1 MRGPGSPGPHDQD
14 RQAEDEGEVRATLPS
29 PLPPLHRHD
38 QDKKGDKPSV
48 CWHEKT
54 PTQKLYCRLE

>member
-48 CWHEKT
+48 GTKI
-54 PTQKLYCRLE
+54 PQSQKLYCRLE